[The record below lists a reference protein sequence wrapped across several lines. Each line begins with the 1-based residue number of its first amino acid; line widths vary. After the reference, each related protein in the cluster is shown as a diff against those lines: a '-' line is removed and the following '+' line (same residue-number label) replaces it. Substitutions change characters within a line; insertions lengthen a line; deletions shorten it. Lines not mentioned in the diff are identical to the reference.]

1 MNALHVHKDNA
12 DVCKSGFDALMN
24 MAVYSKQ
31 QTNKEKKQ
39 SKAKNK

>member
-31 QTNKEKKQ
+31 QSTKKKAKQ
-39 SKAKNK
+39 SKK